1 MKFSR
6 VVLIV
11 LDGVG
16 IGALPDAADYGD
28 AGTNTLQHVAAAVDS
43 FELPMFSRLGLGH
56 LLDMEGVPAV
66 EHPIGSWAK
75 LREVSVGKDSITGHW
90 ELLGARQVEPFRT
103 FPEGFPAEVI
113 AEWRSVTGQDPLG
126 NVAASGT
133 EIIQQL
139 GAEHLRTARPIVYTS
154 ADSVFQVAAHE
165 DVVPVEDLYAICRRM
180 RQRLDRWRIG
190 RVIARPFT
198 GSAED
203 GFVRTSRRHDFSMQ
217 PPSRTALDV
226 LLDNGV
232 AVHGVGKV
240 GNLFAGQGFSHQWST
255 VNNRDGMHRI
265 DQLVR
270 QLERGLIFANLI
282 DFDMLWGHRRDVE
295 GFANGMRQVD
305 RWLERLLPALRR
317 DDLLLITADHGC
329 DPTASGTD
337 HTREY
342 VPLLVF
348 GGQSIAAGVDLG
360 EKAGLG
366 VVASTITDAF
376 GVNWQGEG
384 SLLPSLLEKGETA
397 R

>member
-75 LREVSVGKDSITGHW
+75 LCEVSVDKDSITGHW

-384 SLLPSLLEKGETA
+384 SLLPSLLDKGETA